1 MVMSSIIRCRNGLMA
16 GRVPMGARKRPW
28 GFPMVEKPRDAPP
41 AYATRHIENIR
52 ATVMQ
57 GA

>member
-1 MVMSSIIRCRNGLMA
+1 MSSIIRCRNGLMA